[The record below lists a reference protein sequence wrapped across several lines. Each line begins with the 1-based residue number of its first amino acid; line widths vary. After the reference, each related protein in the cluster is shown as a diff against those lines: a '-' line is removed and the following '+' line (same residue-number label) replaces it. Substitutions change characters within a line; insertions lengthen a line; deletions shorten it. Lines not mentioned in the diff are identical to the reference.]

1 MENTNATE
9 QSVNDS
15 SVFEVTRRIRGSKA
29 KSIVG
34 FILFVFGLAF
44 VLGLISFACSGGTDS
59 GLIVCFIILTVL
71 SFVIGAVLQT
81 KKSEEGTLT
90 FYPDKIVFSGNKT
103 KLELYVSEISVA
115 QKKADVLKIVA
126 ANTTLVVI
134 ADQADEIALK
144 IRELLHTAD
153 GDDSVSVTEQ
163 TSEVD
168 TEQPQGNEEEESS
181 VPSPKADAAS
191 TPAEKAEALREY
203 KKLVD
208 EGVLTKEQFDEIVKK
223 LV

>member
-1 MENTNATE
+1 MENVNESE
-9 QSVNDS
+9 QTAVDPNS
-15 SVFEVTRRIRGSKA
+15 FEVTRILRGSKA

-34 FILFVFGLAF
+34 FFLFINGLANVIFLVTMACTAGADAGLVVLFVT
-44 VLGLISFACSGGTDS
+44 ISS
-59 GLIVCFIILTVL
+59 L
-71 SFVIGAVLQT
+71 SFIVGAALQV

-90 FYPDKIVFSGNKT
+90 FYPDKMVFSGTIN
-103 KLELYVSEISVA
+103 KLELYASEISVA

-126 ANTTLVVI
+126 ARTTLVITAVR
-134 ADQADEIALK
+134 AEDIALK
-144 IRELLHTAD
+144 IREMLHTAD
-153 GDDSVSVTEQ
+153 GDDSVAA
-163 TSEVD
+163 
-168 TEQPQGNEEEESS
+168 TEQPSDTEDVQPVEAAPEKPAE
-181 VPSPKADAAS
+181 PSITDVSAS